1 MPNQLRDEV
10 GIADDISRQPLSAGV
25 EDRTPSDVR
34 IRTPSDVGKAT
45 KILFTIFRSVHT
57 KDPNTL
63 VPLYKTSDLGSSGS
77 FGGRADVNDS
87 IVHDPVIFVHGVS
100 DVAGLKMQAVSNQ
113 YKAAGYTDSELYST
127 SYANGAR
134 LNPLQWTLYSMKCE
148 YVKQIRALILA
159 VRYYARKNVDIVAF
173 SLGVPIARKAI
184 LGGRCVDTNEDL
196 GGPLTRYVDTFLGI
210 AGPNHGITLK
220 DINRNHHYEGKA
232 VFSIY
237 SHIDDRIGY
246 KVCDKNRETAVLSE
260 SKVKVTASITG
271 EDGHKSFRNL
281 NHDDTLDTTH
291 QLQISM
297 IQGHF
302 GEGLKSEP
310 REKEDEEDRPRN
322 NATKPLDIGDLSVSD
337 MAVDNSVPVDVLPK
351 VEFFDNSSEINM
363 DRIRRKLSEHQMYIS
378 NENKVE

>member
-1 MPNQLRDEV
+1 MSFV
-10 GIADDISRQPLSAGV
+10 QPY
-25 EDRTPSDVR
+25 R
-34 IRTPSDVGKAT
+34 
-45 KILFTIFRSVHT
+45 
-57 KDPNTL
+57 
-63 VPLYKTSDLGSSGS
+63 
-77 FGGRADVNDS
+77 
-87 IVHDPVIFVHGVS
+87 
-100 DVAGLKMQAVSNQ
+100 
-113 YKAAGYTDSELYST
+113 AAGYTDSELYST

-220 DINRNHHYEGKA
+220 VAGLSLPTCALGTLPICDRVVGLYSGFCPMESEFLNDINRNHHYEGKA

-246 KVCDKNRETAVLSE
+246 KVCD
-260 SKVKVTASITG
+260 KVTASITG

-363 DRIRRKLSEHQMYIS
+363 DRIRRFFREQKNDLWNSDRISSSSKTESQESGDGSWFHRSSMLHDNNDSSSSPERDGYHTRISIKLQ
-378 NENKVE
+378 

>member
-1 MPNQLRDEV
+1 MF
-10 GIADDISRQPLSAGV
+10 ISFWRY
-25 EDRTPSDVR
+25 
-34 IRTPSDVGKAT
+34 
-45 KILFTIFRSVHT
+45 LF
-57 KDPNTL
+57 K
-63 VPLYKTSDLGSSGS
+63 
-77 FGGRADVNDS
+77 
-87 IVHDPVIFVHGVS
+87 
-100 DVAGLKMQAVSNQ
+100 
-113 YKAAGYTDSELYST
+113 
-127 SYANGAR
+127 
-134 LNPLQWTLYSMKCE
+134 
-148 YVKQIRALILA
+148 IRALILA

-220 DINRNHHYEGKA
+220 VAGLSLPTCALGTLPICDRVVGLYSGFCPMESEFLNDINRNHHYEGKA

-246 KVCDKNRETAVLSE
+246 KVCD
-260 SKVKVTASITG
+260 KVTASITG

-363 DRIRRKLSEHQMYIS
+363 DRIRRFFREQKNDLWNSDRISSSSKTESQESGDGSWFHRSSMLHDNNDSSSSPERDGYHTRISIKLQ
-378 NENKVE
+378 